1 MQGISLENV
10 FIVRVS
16 NLPKSGK
23 NRQRYKNPISL
34 YYLSV
39 SMGVVKNEYT
49 P

>member
-23 NRQRYKNPISL
+23 IGKDTKILLVYIIYQ
-34 YYLSV
+34 
-39 SMGVVKNEYT
+39 
-49 P
+49 